1 MTKLYN
7 QRYDNEWVDVTNE
20 RFIACCDC
28 GLVHTYEHILLT
40 DGAILRKAVR
50 ENRLTAARRQTKEI
64 KASIN
69 KLKGR

>member
-1 MTKLYN
+1 MIVYN
-7 QRYDNEWVDVTNE
+7 QRYDDEWVDVTNE
-20 RFIACCDC
+20 RKVACCDC

-50 ENRLTAARRQTKEI
+50 ENRLTAARRRTTEI
-64 KASIN
+64 KASIK